1 MNHLGNTI
9 RLCANAGNILINMIF
24 ILKRNLYSL
33 RFITLLGTIFVFYNA
48 FVIFAYAFIG
58 FTDADGFKVPSII
71 HRQDWSH
78 LKLFNFEKPLQQM
91 AGMASTIFCFVN
103 HQMIF
108 PLAHELKRP
117 SQRRLHRIF
126 NRAHIS
132 ESTVYLIVAIFGY
145 LLLFE

>member
-1 MNHLGNTI
+1 M
-9 RLCANAGNILINMIF
+9 R
-24 ILKRNLYSL
+24 
-33 RFITLLGTIFVFYNA
+33 
-48 FVIFAYAFIG
+48 
-58 FTDADGFKVPSII
+58 
-71 HRQDWSH
+71 
-78 LKLFNFEKPLQQM
+78 LFNFDKPLLQM

-126 NRAHIS
+126 NRAHFS

-145 LLLFE
+145 LLLFEEKIQPIVIESIPTIPMLIGKCLMMITLFFSVPLNTLPAR